1 MMMYNASDNNLY
13 AYQVNDLKE
22 AQAAQV
28 GDSVQLLATADHR
41 PVGGLGQ
48 RLDLKRGEVKAQW
61 SDLNMSDP
69 KNLADFV
76 EWGIKNYP
84 AENYWLVLSDHGDAW
99 KGALEDDHSQGW
111 MSLPQLQ
118 GALAQA
124 REKTGRKLDVLSFD
138 CCYMG
143 SLEAAHELRHE
154 AGYMVASPEE
164 VGYYGH
170 DYTSLL
176 PAIEG
181 KNPRQLAE
189 FLVESGSKYPEEFR
203 TIAAYDLSR
212 MEQVTWAVGQLGS
225 SMAQE
230 APARLREAVGR
241 TQIFGEYHDLGDLA
255 EKLAEVRPALQPA
268 AQAVKEALAQAVVAE
283 AHRADYPGAHGL
295 QIETR
300 LDTEKAGYADTAF
313 AKDSGWGQAIAHLRS

>member
-1 MMMYNASDNNLY
+1 MMYNASDNNLY

-28 GDSVQLLATADHR
+28 GDSVQLLATVDHH
-41 PVGGLGQ
+41 PVGGTGQ
-48 RLDLKRGEVKAQW
+48 RLDLKSGEVKAQW
-61 SDLNMSDP
+61 PDLNMSDP
-69 KNLADFV
+69 QNLADFV

-84 AENYWLVLSDHGDAW
+84 AENYWLVISDHGDAW
-99 KGALEDDHSQGW
+99 KGALEDEHSQGW
-111 MSLPQLQ
+111 MSLPQIQ

-143 SLEAAHELRHE
+143 SLEAAHELRNE
-154 AGYMVASPEE
+154 AGYMVGSQEE

-181 KNPRQLAE
+181 KNPRQLVD

-203 TIAAYDLSR
+203 TISAYDLSKV
-212 MEQVTWAVGQLGS
+212 EGVTRAVGQLGAS
-225 SMAQE
+225 LSQTP
-230 APARLREAVGR
+230 PAELRAAVDR
-241 TQIFGEYHDLGDLA
+241 TAIFGEYHDVADLA
-255 EKLAEVRPALQPA
+255 ENLAQVCPAAQPA
-268 AQAVKEALAQAVVAE
+268 AQAVKEALSQAVVAE
-283 AHRADYPGAHGL
+283 AHRPDCARAHGL
-295 QIETR
+295 QIETKV
-300 LDTEKAGYADTAF
+300 DSEKAGYAETAF
-313 AKDSGWGQAIAHLRS
+313 ARDFGWDRAIAHLRS

>member
-1 MMMYNASDNNLY
+1 MMYNASDNNLY

-22 AQAAQV
+22 AQAARV
-28 GDSVQLLATADHR
+28 GDSVQLLATADHH
-41 PVGGLGQ
+41 PVGGTGQ
-48 RLDLKRGEVKAQW
+48 RLDLKSGEIKAQW

-69 KNLADFV
+69 KNLSDFV

-111 MSLPQLQ
+111 MSLPQIQ
-118 GALAQA
+118 GALAEA

-154 AGYMVASPEE
+154 AGYMVGSQEE

-170 DYTSLL
+170 DYTKVL

-181 KNPRQLAE
+181 KDPRQLAE
-189 FLVESGSKYPEEFR
+189 FLVESGSKFPEEFR
-203 TIAAYDLSR
+203 TIAAYDLSKV
-212 MEQVTWAVGQLGS
+212 EGVTRAVGQLGAS
-225 SMAQE
+225 IAE
-230 APARLREAVGR
+230 AAPCELRAAVER
-241 TQIFGEYHDLGDLA
+241 TQTFGEYHDVGDLA
-255 EKLAEVRPALQPA
+255 ENFAGVCPVALPA
-268 AQAVKEALAQAVVAE
+268 ARAVKQALSETVVAE
-283 AHRADYPGAHGL
+283 AHRSDYARAHGL
-295 QIETR
+295 QIETK
-300 LDTEKAGYADTAF
+300 LDTEKIGYADTAF
-313 AKDSGWGQAIAHLRS
+313 ARDSGWGKTIAHLRS